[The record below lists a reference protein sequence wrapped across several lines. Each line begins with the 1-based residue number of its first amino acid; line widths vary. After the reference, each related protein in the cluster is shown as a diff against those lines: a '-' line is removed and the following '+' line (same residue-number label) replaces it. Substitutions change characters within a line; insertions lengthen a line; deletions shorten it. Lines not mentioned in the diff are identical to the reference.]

1 MKPTPQLIV
10 AGILVLLVA
19 WLTLPN
25 LLSWPRS
32 YDVSRQELRL
42 LPPDDTAVIDAA
54 RVFGPIIE
62 GAAADRRIN
71 PFTLREEVLV
81 HRVRIGEP
89 PPPSLE
95 LPDMPAMPFRQRGDQ
110 P

>member
-1 MKPTPQLIV
+1 MKPTPQMIV
-10 AGILVLLVA
+10 AGVLVLMAA
-19 WLTLPN
+19 WLTLPR

-32 YDVSRQELRL
+32 YDTSRQELRMV
-42 LPPDDTAVIDAA
+42 PPDDTAVTDAVT
-54 RVFGPIIE
+54 VFGPVID
-62 GAAADRRIN
+62 GADADRRIN

-89 PPPSLE
+89 PPPPLV
-95 LPDMPAMPFRQRGDQ
+95 LPDMPAMPFRERGGE